1 MSAVSMYAD
10 DENSIT
16 LCIRGISLALDELDA
31 ETQIAVDDGDAEE
44 LARSFVALHDAK
56 RRLDLIHRTLEEA
69 LAEALPSGVS
79 EIPGLPPVE
88 RKRGRERKQWQND
101 RLFDF
106 VQRHALDPDGTGEF
120 PSDPMEAVDR
130 VTRLIREVW
139 SFTPS
144 TNPRITALRSI
155 GVDPDEWCSSQ
166 PGRVSV
172 IIHGQ
177 APEVTS

>member
-1 MSAVSMYAD
+1 MYAD

-69 LAEALPSGVS
+69 LAEALPFGVT

-88 RKRGRERKQWQND
+88 KKQGRERTKWDPDAVIAALARRARGDLLTLLDDIKACAPITPSMQW
-101 RLFDF
+101 RVGAL
-106 VQRHALDPDGTGEF
+106 RKHGLDPDEF
-120 PSDPMEAVDR
+120 CQTS
-130 VTRLIREVW
+130 
-139 SFTPS
+139 
-144 TNPRITALRSI
+144 
-155 GVDPDEWCSSQ
+155 
-166 PGRVSV
+166 PGRVSIQV
-172 IIHGQ
+172 HEE
-177 APEVTS
+177 AAR